1 LDLKAWELWTNDRG
15 SDLVDPLL
23 NGISSM
29 QMVLRYVNI
38 ALLCLQARAADRP
51 TMSDVVAMLS
61 NETTVLPYPKEPAF
75 LNVSGMEMTNLV
87 NSRPQIWSL
96 NGATV
101 SIMEGG

>member
-38 ALLCLQARAADRP
+38 ALLCLQASAADRP

-75 LNVSGMEMTNLV
+75 LNVSGMEMTNSI
-87 NSRPQIWSL
+87 NSRPQICSL